1 MATWTWPIMDGARP
15 IGTRVTDVVDGDTVS
30 ALLVEDCAFGNQL
43 THRVRLRLAR
53 INAAKGPTGNGTAA
67 TMYLLKLLDLSH
79 DRPPAEIRE
88 LVTLKPYKYG
98 GPAGDYRG
106 DVVGGPKGYGGE
118 YLVEIELEDGTNV
131 SDAMVAS
138 GHAVYWDGLG
148 PRPADELAHP

>member
-53 INAAKGPTGNGTAA
+53 INAAKGPTGTGTAA
-67 TMYLLKLLDLSH
+67 TRYLRSLLLTN
-79 DRPPAEIRE
+79 PVCE

-106 DVVGGPKGYGGE
+106 DVAGGPKGYGGE
-118 YLVEIELEDGTNV
+118 YLVEIELEDGANV

-148 PRPADELAHP
+148 PRPADELARP